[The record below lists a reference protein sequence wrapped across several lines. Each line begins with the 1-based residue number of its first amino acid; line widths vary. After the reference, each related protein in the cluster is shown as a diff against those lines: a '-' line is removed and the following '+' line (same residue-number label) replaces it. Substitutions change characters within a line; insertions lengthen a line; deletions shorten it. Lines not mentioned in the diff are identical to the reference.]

1 MSIFEPT
8 SDSTTLPVVAS
19 ASHPRA
25 ARLAQRRWLAL
36 APVADALVLT
46 LAVVVERLAGRSVGA
61 GGLSPAWI
69 VAFPAIAISLLAT
82 GGLYRN
88 RLKLQLLD
96 DLRTIAGATAIASMA
111 TIALPVVAGANTAG
125 LPAQGVRLWLF
136 ATVYLTASRAGIIS
150 SIVAA
155 RVSCFAPTPTL
166 IVGAGSVGRL
176 LAKRLEEHPEIGLAP
191 IGFLDKDP
199 RLADPDA
206 SGRTLPVLGASWDL
220 GEVIESHGVEHVL
233 FTFSTAPHEV
243 LLRMVEEC
251 TRRDVRVTIVPRLF
265 ERMPRNLTIDYLG
278 GLPLVSIYPS
288 RPGSLRFTIKYA
300 LDRVIAG
307 VALLV
312 LLPALLLISL
322 GVLLSVGRPVL
333 FRQARVGRDGRAFK
347 MLKFRTMS
355 GAGPEAEVYE
365 RPRLDV
371 GPGGVEGD
379 DRRTTVGAFLRRTSL
394 DELPQLLNV
403 LKGEMSL
410 VGPRPE
416 RPEFVQIFRDQV
428 YRYSDRHRVKSGITG
443 WAQINGLR
451 GKTSLADRVE
461 WDNWYIENCSP
472 GLDLKIL
479 FATVIAIFRSPQAE

>member
-155 RVSCFAPTPTL
+155 RVSGFAPTPTL

-288 RPGSLRFTIKYA
+288 RPGSLRFAIK
-300 LDRVIAG
+300 
-307 VALLV
+307 
-312 LLPALLLISL
+312 
-322 GVLLSVGRPVL
+322 
-333 FRQARVGRDGRAFK
+333 
-347 MLKFRTMS
+347 
-355 GAGPEAEVYE
+355 
-365 RPRLDV
+365 
-371 GPGGVEGD
+371 
-379 DRRTTVGAFLRRTSL
+379 
-394 DELPQLLNV
+394 
-403 LKGEMSL
+403 
-410 VGPRPE
+410 
-416 RPEFVQIFRDQV
+416 
-428 YRYSDRHRVKSGITG
+428 
-443 WAQINGLR
+443 
-451 GKTSLADRVE
+451 
-461 WDNWYIENCSP
+461 
-472 GLDLKIL
+472 
-479 FATVIAIFRSPQAE
+479 